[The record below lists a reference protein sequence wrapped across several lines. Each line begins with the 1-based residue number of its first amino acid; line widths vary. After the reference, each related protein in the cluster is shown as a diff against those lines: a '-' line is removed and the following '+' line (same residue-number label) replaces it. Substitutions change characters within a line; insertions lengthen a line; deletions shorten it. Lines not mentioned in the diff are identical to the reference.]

1 MKPRKHLPFDKKNQP
16 VGRGR
21 PKRRQIVPEKEG
33 KYSRR
38 EVLRAAEQ
46 GVEAED
52 LALTLGLIG
61 RLQTDTEFRKEF
73 EETVALGHGRFKTA
87 AAKRIYDEG
96 VGKGKPSA
104 LLEIAKRWIGRYGD
118 DVLTGEEIQGTV
130 QRALEFVKQF
140 KQRESENAS

>member
-1 MKPRKHLPFDKKNQP
+1 MPSKDGTYNRA
-16 VGRGR
+16 
-21 PKRRQIVPEKEG
+21 
-33 KYSRR
+33 
-38 EVLRAAEQ
+38 EVLAAAEQ
-46 GVEAED
+46 GVESED
-52 LALTLGLIG
+52 LALTLGLVG
-61 RLQTDTEFRKEF
+61 RLQAEPELRREF
-73 EETVALGHGRFKTA
+73 EEVVALGHARFKTA

-140 KQRESENAS
+140 KQREAENAS

>member
-1 MKPRKHLPFDKKNQP
+1 M
-16 VGRGR
+16 
-21 PKRRQIVPEKEG
+21 
-33 KYSRR
+33 
-38 EVLRAAEQ
+38 RAAEQ

-52 LALTLGLIG
+52 LAQTLGLVE
-61 RLQTDTEFRKEF
+61 RLQAEPELRKRF
-73 EETVALGHGRFKTA
+73 EETVALGHARFRTA

>member
-1 MKPRKHLPFDKKNQP
+1 
-16 VGRGR
+16 
-21 PKRRQIVPEKEG
+21 VPSKSG
-33 KYSRR
+33 TYNRA
-38 EVLRAAEQ
+38 EVLAAAEQ

-52 LALTLGLIG
+52 LAHTLGLVA
-61 RLQTDTEFRKEF
+61 RLQDDPELRKEF
-73 EETVALGHGRFKTA
+73 EATVALGHARFRSA

-130 QRALEFVKQF
+130 ARALEFVRQF
-140 KQRESENAS
+140 KQREAEDAS